1 MNKATEKVKITVEGI
16 PAVTPA
22 EAATACHAR
31 LVWAVEELCIATG
44 NEEVDIR
51 VGTGEQFRKDRPMQA
66 REERGDESSLTAR
79 AQQYAATKPL
89 WNLSQL
95 IAPPELLDEVRA
107 AVELIRLEPLVFD
120 SWGLRSIEP
129 FPRSALNFHG
139 PPGTGKTMT
148 AHVIAVELGKN
159 ILVASYAQIE
169 SKYHGDG
176 PKNVEALFHA
186 AERDQAVLF
195 IDEAD
200 SLLSKRLTNVTQ
212 GSEQAINSMRSQILI
227 CLERYRGVVI
237 FATNL
242 VTNYDQAFETRV
254 RHIHFPMPDA
264 VARAAIW
271 RNHLLPSLPLG
282 CDVDAGRLAEAEEEF
297 CGRDIKNAV
306 VNTALRVARQGR
318 QVICHVDLEEEIR
331 RIVTARNAVRSNG
344 NAQVPHEGE
353 ERKEIEQKVMQSL
366 SLVEKDSHPQRL
378 TAGVTIWSSK

>member
-1 MNKATEKVKITVEGI
+1 MNGTTETSAKIVVEGI
-16 PAVTPA
+16 PATVPA

-31 LVWAVEELCIATG
+31 LVWAVEELFSVLDAGEI
-44 NEEVDIR
+44 DIR
-51 VGTGEQFRKDRPMQA
+51 VGTSVQSQKETPLQEQDR
-66 REERGDESSLTAR
+66 RGDEPSLSAR
-79 AQQYAATKPL
+79 AQQYTATLPL
-89 WNLSQL
+89 WSLKQL
-95 IAPPELLDEVRA
+95 VAPQELLDEVHT

-120 SWGLRSIEP
+120 TWGLRSIEP

-148 AHVIAVELGKN
+148 AHAVAAELGKN

-242 VTNYDQAFETRV
+242 ATNYDQAFETRV

-264 VARAAIW
+264 TARAVIW
-271 RNHLLPSLPLG
+271 RNHLPPSLPLDN
-282 CDVDAGRLAEAEEEF
+282 DVELSRLAETEEEF

-306 VNTALRVARQGR
+306 VNAALRVAREGR
-318 QVICHVDLEEEIR
+318 QTIRHADLEGQIR
-331 RIVTARNAVRSNG
+331 KIVAARKAVRRSSLPYPL
-344 NAQVPHEGE
+344 ADGE
-353 ERKEIEQKVMQSL
+353 RVEIERKVAL
-366 SLVEKDSHPQRL
+366 GL
-378 TAGVTIWSSK
+378 TVAKEHRNEFSNDRI